1 MTNKVLDIFSPFNTK
16 DIFEDFDKELMNMT
30 SLFNPFGALTARDNL
45 LSRYEKTLQ
54 RSGTLAI
61 DLKEED
67 GKYKIT
73 ADVPGFTEDEIDVHI
88 ENNVLSISAEKSNL
102 DKDSSKDD
110 KNIIQERSY
119 YQRIERKINLGSRSL
134 KTEDITAS
142 LENGTLEISIPLSEE
157 SLPKRISIGI
167 NERKEIEEEKKEG

>member
-1 MTNKVLDIFSPFNTK
+1 MTNKVLDIFSPSNTK
-16 DIFEDFDKELMNMT
+16 DIFENFDKELMNMN

-73 ADVPGFTEDEIDVHI
+73 ADVPGFTENEIDVHI
-88 ENNVLSISAEKSNL
+88 ENNILSISAEKSNV
-102 DKDSSKDD
+102 DKESKDD
-110 KNIIQERSY
+110 NNIIQERSY
-119 YQRIERKINLGSRSL
+119 YQRTERRINLGSRSL

-167 NERKEIEEEKKEG
+167 NERKEIEDEKKEG